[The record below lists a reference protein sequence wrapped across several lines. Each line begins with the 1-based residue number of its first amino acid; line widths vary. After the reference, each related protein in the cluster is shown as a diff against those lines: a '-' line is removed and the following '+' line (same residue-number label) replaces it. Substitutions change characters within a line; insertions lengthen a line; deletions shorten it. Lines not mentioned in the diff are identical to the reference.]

1 MFIITFLLLQVHI
14 CRIQYLLIDVGTAVS
29 KLYVNYINIAVHD
42 LLKTHLTDI
51 KEYLRNVLEIRQSK
65 KGYWLLLGIFIF
77 IVFCGI
83 WVRQGKPTTT
93 AGKFFDAPECI
104 AKILKNTDS
113 LQPKNISLNDI
124 SGEWK
129 LPIYGVANVHYAL
142 LHIEHGSF
150 MIDGDYGFRHL
161 IIEKSG
167 HFTGEAT
174 DIYFDLNLVVSKTNT
189 EQTPVNIQHCT
200 ASVYHVSLRTTGEL
214 AFIYNN
220 LLKLLKESIIK
231 GLQSQLCPKIGNELI
246 KTFETCF

>member
-1 MFIITFLLLQVHI
+1 
-14 CRIQYLLIDVGTAVS
+14 VS

-142 LHIEHGSF
+142 LHLKIYQFVMATATVQLTKFPNAVIRFSIEHGSF

-200 ASVYHVSLRTTGEL
+200 ASVYHVSLRTTGE
-214 AFIYNN
+214 
-220 LLKLLKESIIK
+220 
-231 GLQSQLCPKIGNELI
+231 
-246 KTFETCF
+246 